1 MDELALVGIVPR
13 LSDWKIL
20 KEKLWYRIPVKS
32 APDIAERIKYLAFY
46 QPKIF
51 RDGKYSV
58 NYYGKIK
65 SFEIKKR
72 VELLPNEFAHPRANR
87 DYYKYTLES
96 LKKLPH
102 SIPSKKWRRIVFIP
116 TTLKRLMKAEEIN
129 DLYHTSPIEEKLYVR
144 FKQEK
149 IPVERQLFV
158 AEGKRRY
165 CLDFG
170 VFCKA
175 GKIDIECDG
184 EAFHSSKKHIERDRN
199 RNNELTSYG
208 WSVLRFSGSET
219 NRNPDKC
226 LEKIKR
232 TIKTLNGVEV

>member
-13 LSDWKIL
+13 LSDWEIL
-20 KEKLWYRIPVKS
+20 KKELWYRIPVKS
-32 APDIAERIKYLAFY
+32 APDIAEEIRYLAFY

-51 RDGKYSV
+51 GDEKYSV

-65 SFEIKKR
+65 NFEIKKR
-72 VELLPNEFAHPRANR
+72 IKLLPGETTHLRANK

-96 LKKLPH
+96 FKRLPH

-116 TTLKRLMKAEEIN
+116 TTLKKLMEAEEIN
-129 DLYHTSPIEEKLYVR
+129 DLYHTSPIEEKIYTH
-144 FKQEK
+144 FKKEK

-158 AEGKRRY
+158 AEGGKRY

-170 VFCKA
+170 VFCKD

-184 EAFHSSKKHIERDRN
+184 EAYHSSKKDIIKDRD

-208 WSVLRFSGSET
+208 WSVLRFSGSEI
-219 NRNPDKC
+219 NKDPEKC
-226 LEKIKR
+226 IKKIKR
-232 TIKTLNGVEV
+232 TIKNLNGVER